1 MICPSIDRSLLL
13 NNQILIFC
21 LFWRNLKIRFCQGA
35 KVRAGGEGKERA
47 VKCQP
52 ERQYRT
58 ERPRA
63 QAAACRQRGH
73 SLLWCAVMR
82 QIVGRWL

>member
-35 KVRAGGEGKERA
+35 KVRAGGEGKER
-47 VKCQP
+47 VQ
-52 ERQYRT
+52 
-58 ERPRA
+58 
-63 QAAACRQRGH
+63 
-73 SLLWCAVMR
+73 
-82 QIVGRWL
+82 